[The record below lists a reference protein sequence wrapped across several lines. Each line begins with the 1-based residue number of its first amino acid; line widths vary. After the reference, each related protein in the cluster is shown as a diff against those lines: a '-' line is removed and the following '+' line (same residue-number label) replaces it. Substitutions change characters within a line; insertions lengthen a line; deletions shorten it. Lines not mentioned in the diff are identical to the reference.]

1 MDFAQHAAGVLVAG
15 GRHVDV
21 QREDGGRVD
30 ALLDDA
36 HADEGG
42 GEELWFAGVRNL
54 DFDKA
59 GEEGVKSDP
68 RALFFP
74 TAEGD
79 HDSR

>member
-1 MDFAQHAAGVLVAG
+1 MDLSQHAAWVLLAA

-42 GEELWFAGVRNL
+42 GEELRFAGVGHL
-54 DFDKA
+54 DLDKA
-59 GEEGVKSDP
+59 GGEGVKFYP

-79 HDSR
+79 HGPR